1 MEKYID
7 YMVAA
12 VDEYKR
18 LYPDGKVDIAPVQL
32 GFPQLDITN
41 IPIVFDDVPEHIK
54 PSEFCEALS
63 DVFKDVQVTEDN
75 GIVTEVKVIP
85 IW

>member
-12 VDEYKR
+12 VDTYKR
-18 LYPDGKVDIAPVQL
+18 LYPDGKVDIAPEQL
-32 GFPQLDITN
+32 GFPQLDIRN
-41 IPIVFDDVPEHIK
+41 IPIVFEDVPEHIN
-54 PSEFCEALS
+54 PSEFREALS
-63 DVFKDVQVTEDN
+63 DVFKNVEVTEEN